1 MTGDGEIE
9 NQYLEDALRVLGH
22 NPKDD
27 EIAAFRAKQFA
38 SVNKTSRTVYC
49 VSLYKFIVFQDER
62 IKTITF
68 PDFLVILNKR
78 RQDALT
84 NRVRSKLEVLMVKF
98 RRRLRDL
105 LAGHVA

>member
-1 MTGDGEIE
+1 MRIFDINDNFQAFHLFDVSGDGEIE

-27 EIAAFRAKQFA
+27 DIAAFRAKQSA
-38 SVNKTSRTVYC
+38 SVNKISRTLYC
-49 VSLYKFIVFQDER
+49 VSLYKCNVFQKER
-62 IKTITF
+62 LRTITF

-84 NRVRSKLEVLMVKF
+84 NRVR
-98 RRRLRDL
+98 D
-105 LAGHVA
+105 